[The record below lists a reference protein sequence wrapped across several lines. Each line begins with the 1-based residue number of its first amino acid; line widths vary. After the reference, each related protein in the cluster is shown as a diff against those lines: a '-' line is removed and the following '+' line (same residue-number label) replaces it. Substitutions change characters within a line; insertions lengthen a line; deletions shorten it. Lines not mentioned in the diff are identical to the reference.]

1 MGRLMPGGEVR
12 GHKIGYDGGSWATRL
27 VLRTIYVLACAL
39 VACLLPFFGYLMGL
53 FGALAITPTTFLLPS
68 LLWLL
73 MERPRRWRLEWA
85 ANWLIVV
92 ATGIIGVMGAIGSA
106 YLIVVNARDFRLFAV

>member
-1 MGRLMPGGEVR
+1 MVFLGTMMLGDETRALDYGRDPVR
-12 GHKIGYDGGSWATRL
+12 D
-27 VLRTIYVLACAL
+27 
-39 VACLLPFFGYLMGL
+39 VAGLL
-53 FGALAITPTTFLLPS
+53 
-68 LLWLL
+68 
-73 MERPRRWRLEWA
+73 ERVGPRRWRLEWA